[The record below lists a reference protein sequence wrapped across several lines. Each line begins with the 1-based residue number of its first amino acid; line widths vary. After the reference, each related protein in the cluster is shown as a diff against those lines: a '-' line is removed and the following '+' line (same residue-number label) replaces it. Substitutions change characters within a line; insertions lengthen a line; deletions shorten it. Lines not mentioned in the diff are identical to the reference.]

1 MEYKAKKANIF
12 NNYEDFK
19 HNKIGIGSRKSLKL
33 V

>member
-19 HNKIGIGSRKSLKL
+19 YNKIGIDSREDLKL